1 MTILDLLQGWIRT
14 RSRVHIRHAWAREV
28 WDMFL
33 KEIFRLSKSIP
44 DAFWEVNIYS
54 IDGEF
59 YHSMISRHC

>member
-1 MTILDLLQGWIRT
+1 MVIIEGSSYGIA
-14 RSRVHIRHAWAREV
+14 SVRHAWAREV
-28 WDMFL
+28 WDMLL